1 MKNVLMALGLALTT
15 LVSSAQ
21 TTVVDIIVNSEDHT
35 LLEAAVVEAGL
46 VEALSDT
53 TGTFTVFAPTDAAFI
68 ALAYELN
75 VEVEDLLELPDLTDI
90 LLYHVL
96 PEVYLGEVLLPPS
109 INSMLTT
116 LLPEEPMYIQSDGT
130 TITINGYSSV
140 IAADL
145 ITDNGVVHVIDK
157 VVFPTGE
164 NPVSVGEIQ
173 NTQSLQNNIYY
184 NIMGQEINSYDQI
197 PFNSIYIKNG
207 EKFLKIER

>member
-1 MKNVLMALGLALTT
+1 MALGLALTT

-157 VVFPTGE
+157 VVFPTGG